1 MKYIVLSAILLS
13 TFYSVSLL
21 AQHAEI
27 DKNKIADYFQN
38 EQYNEA
44 IKYLDSSTAN
54 YPNDIYLLN
63 SLGYA
68 YYMNK
73 DFQKAQGYYLKAFK
87 TDTANFTANKY
98 LASINTKYKQ
108 YDEAIGHY
116 KRLVKTLPGNGML
129 YKYMGDVY
137 AEKGNADS
145 ALIMY
150 SVAYSFQPLQE
161 KIISG
166 YANQLLEGKNYKRT
180 DSVLNAFLLYDS
192 ANVSA
197 MMLAVRSAYEQENY
211 RQAASFSN
219 RWRNV
224 DFVDINTTVHLAIS
238 NYNLKNY
245 VLSFQ
250 LCDTLLQQGIDAE
263 SLLYYASRA
272 MYKLN
277 KFKKSNELLTQCLS
291 KAITANADTYLS
303 SKADNFEALKQYK
316 KAISAYD
323 TAYYLFK
330 NPLSLYNIGRLYESG
345 LNNKTLS
352 YKYYSK
358 YLRSGKPKSEDEKR
372 VYAYVKELMEEK
384 GEMSFFLH
392 YTKKGLPC
400 LKHIFFLQD

>member
-1 MKYIVLSAILLS
+1 MKQIIILPLLIVY
-13 TFYSVSLL
+13 YSVYSV
-21 AQHAEI
+21 AQQGEI

-44 IKYLDSSTAN
+44 IKYLDGNTAN
-54 YPNDIYLLN
+54 FPNDIYVLN

-68 YYMNK
+68 YYMIK
-73 DFQKAQGYYLKAFK
+73 DNHAAEDCYLKAFK
-87 TDTANFTANKY
+87 ADTLNFTANKY
-98 LASINTKYKQ
+98 LALINTKHKQ

-116 KRLVKTLPGNGML
+116 NRLAKTQPANGVL

-137 AEKGNADS
+137 AEKDNTDS

-150 SVAYSFQPLQE
+150 SAAYSLQPLQE
-161 KIISG
+161 KILSA
-166 YANQLLEGKNYKRT
+166 YANQLLEDRNYKRT
-180 DSVLNAFLLYDS
+180 DSILNTFLSYDS

-197 MMLAVRSAYEQENY
+197 MMLAVRSSYEQENY
-211 RQAASFSN
+211 KQAASFSN

-224 DFVDINTTVHLAIS
+224 DFIDINTTVHLAIS

-323 TAYYLFK
+323 TAWYLFK
-330 NPLSLYNIGRLYESG
+330 KPLSLYNIGRLYEIG
-345 LNNKTLS
+345 LKNKKLA
-352 YKYYSK
+352 YQYYSK
-358 YLRSGKPKSEDEKR
+358 YLKSGKPKSPDEKR
-372 VYAYVKELMEEK
+372 VYTYVKELMQK
-384 GEMSFFLH
+384 K
-392 YTKKGLPC
+392 TK
-400 LKHIFFLQD
+400 